1 MHTHHTAPQPTR
13 LRPLGNVPRPRPC
26 EASPHARLIVGI
38 WPHGRALLGW
48 HSVGTSLLRRL
59 LVGLRILRHDAVHAR
74 RPVRRLLACAPQTSC
89 LRLRPMGSPE
99 ALVSAPRMPKACPR
113 LRPAS
118 ADQPP
123 GRPYRPYR
131 PRLQH
136 VCRPSRGFAEQPSST
151 TTTIAAPSASGMS
164 RLPSGSS
171 STGSALS
178 HGQAAASPTWYRIR
192 MRVSDPT
199 AQPCGQA

>member
-1 MHTHHTAPQPTR
+1 MHGLVGMATWAGPPRGWQR
-13 LRPLGNVPRPRPC
+13 LQWVGVGVAATQRRG
-26 EASPHARLIVGI
+26 EHSARGI
-38 WPHGRALLGW
+38 SCA
-48 HSVGTSLLRRL
+48 V

-89 LRLRPMGSPE
+89 LRLRPAGSPE

-123 GRPYRPYR
+123 YRPYRPYR
-131 PRLQH
+131 PRLRH

-151 TTTIAAPSASGMS
+151 TITIAAPSASGMS

-192 MRVSDPT
+192 MWVSDPT

>member
-1 MHTHHTAPQPTR
+1 M
-13 LRPLGNVPRPRPC
+13 
-26 EASPHARLIVGI
+26 
-38 WPHGRALLGW
+38 
-48 HSVGTSLLRRL
+48 
-59 LVGLRILRHDAVHAR
+59 
-74 RPVRRLLACAPQTSC
+74 
-89 LRLRPMGSPE
+89 LRLRPAGSPE

-131 PRLQH
+131 PRLRH

-151 TTTIAAPSASGMS
+151 TITIAAPSASGMS

-192 MRVSDPT
+192 MRVRVGVSDPAAHAGKHSVHGRAVSRYPNDT
-199 AQPCGQA
+199 ACTIELGGRAAVRWLVSCSVARAHKRKEPSCRRHDWRHSLLGGAQEGASARGPRIA